1 MISCNKHRGDQRS
14 LRKNVE
20 IIMSIETF
28 DLKETV
34 VENKFVGLWR
44 LLKGYHLIYVI
55 AIVSVGVAALAQTGI
70 YYFLGYFVDEILPA
84 ANLRQ
89 LLPWVALGFVALA
102 TLQGL
107 FTFAGG
113 RLAAKVSE
121 KAALRIRNFLYDH
134 IQRLTFTYHDNMQ
147 TGELLQRATSDV
159 DMVRRLFAEQT
170 VGIGRIVLL
179 FFVNFAALLTIDVKL
194 AFLSVAII
202 PIVLLIS
209 YFFFIKV
216 GEAYEHFQEQE
227 ATLSNRLQENLAGVR
242 VVKAFARQ
250 SFEKDMF
257 EGENKEK
264 YRRGRRLTTMH
275 AVFWPATDLLCGA
288 QMLLGFYLG
297 ARMAIDGA
305 MTAGDY
311 IAYVGF
317 VTQIIWP
324 IRNLGRLIADVST
337 GFVSYGRILQIVRQ
351 EQEPITVGKHRPEQ
365 PVRGAVRF
373 EDVGFTYE
381 GEDDQV
387 LHHLSFA
394 AEPGQV
400 VALLGGTGSGKTS
413 LVNLLPRFY
422 EYTYGRILLD
432 DVELKDYPRDYLR
445 AQIGIVMQE
454 PFLFSLTIRENIT
467 YGVTRDVTEA
477 EIETAARAA
486 AVHDVIQSFPKGYDT
501 MVGERGVTLSGG
513 QKQRVTLARTFLRN
527 PRLLILDDATS
538 SVDTETEAEIRSALD
553 RLMESRTTFLIAH
566 RIQSVMNADLVLV
579 LENGRI
585 VQRGTH
591 DTLVNVP
598 GTYQRIYDLQS
609 RIEDELEADLS
620 TVAVANGHVSQSNGY
635 RKLPQ
640 AGD

>member
-1 MISCNKHRGDQRS
+1 
-14 LRKNVE
+14 
-20 IIMSIETF
+20 MSIETF

-44 LLKGYHLIYVI
+44 LLKGYQFVYFV
-55 AIVSVGVAALAQTGI
+55 AIVSIGVAALAQTGI
-70 YYFLGYFVDEILPA
+70 YYFLGYFVDKILPA
-84 ANLRQ
+84 DNMLQ
-89 LLPWVALGFVALA
+89 LLPWVALGFIALA
-102 TLQGL
+102 MLQGL
-107 FTFAGG
+107 FTFVGG

-121 KAALRIRNFLYDH
+121 KAVLRIRNFLYDH
-134 IQRLTFTYHDNMQ
+134 IQRLSFTYHDNMQ

-159 DMVRRLFAEQT
+159 DAVRKLFAEQA

-179 FFVNFAALLTIDVKL
+179 FVVNFIALLTLDVKL

-202 PIVLLIS
+202 PIVLVIS
-209 YFFFIKV
+209 YYFFVKV

-257 EGENKEK
+257 EGENMEK

-275 AVFWPATDLLCGA
+275 ALFWPSTDLLSGA
-288 QMLLGFYLG
+288 QMLLGYYVG
-297 ARMAIDGA
+297 ARMAIDGLI
-305 MTAGDY
+305 TPGEY

-317 VTQIIWP
+317 VAQIIWP

-337 GFVSYGRILQIVRQ
+337 GLVSYGRILQIVRQ
-351 EQEPITVGKHRPEQ
+351 EQEPITIGAHRPEQ
-365 PVRGAVRF
+365 AVRGAVRF

-387 LHHLSFA
+387 LHHISFDVA
-394 AEPGQV
+394 PGQV

-445 AQIGIVMQE
+445 QQIGIVMQE

-467 YGVTRDVTEA
+467 YGVTREVSEA

-486 AVHDVIQSFPKGYDT
+486 AVHDVILSFPHGYDT

-538 SVDTETEAEIRSALD
+538 SVDTETEAEIRAALD

-620 TVAVANGHVSQSNGY
+620 TVTVTNEHANGYH
-635 RKLPQ
+635 KLPQ

>member
-1 MISCNKHRGDQRS
+1 MK
-14 LRKNVE
+14 
-20 IIMSIETF
+20 METF
-28 DLKETV
+28 NLKETV

-44 LLKGYHLIYVI
+44 LLTGYQLIYVI
-55 AIVSVGVAALAQTGI
+55 AILSIGIAALAQTGI
-70 YYFLGYFVDEILPA
+70 YYFLGYFVDTILPSE
-84 ANLRQ
+84 NMLQ
-89 LLPWVALGFVALA
+89 QLPWVALGFVGLA

-113 RLAAKVSE
+113 RLAAKTSE
-121 KAALRIRNFLYDH
+121 KAVLRIRNFLYDH

-159 DMVRRLFAEQT
+159 DAVRRLFAEQT
-170 VGIGRIVLL
+170 VGIGRIALL
-179 FFVNFAALLTIDVKL
+179 FVVNFIALLSIDVGL
-194 AFLSVAII
+194 AFMSVAII
-202 PIVLLIS
+202 PVVLLIS
-209 YFFFIKV
+209 YFFFVKV

-227 ATLSNRLQENLAGVR
+227 AELSNRLQENLAGVR

-250 SFEKDMF
+250 RFEMAMF
-257 EGENKEK
+257 EGDNMEK
-264 YRRGRRLTTMH
+264 YRRGRRLTRMH
-275 AVFWPATDLLCGA
+275 AIFWPSTDILCGM

-297 ARMAIDGA
+297 ARMAIDGSITTGA
-305 MTAGDY
+305 Y
-311 IAYVGF
+311 LSYVGY

-337 GFVSYGRILQIVRQ
+337 GLVSYGRILQIVR
-351 EQEPITVGKHRPEQ
+351 EEREPITVGSHRPAK
-365 PVRGAVRF
+365 PVRGAVQF
-373 EDVGFTYE
+373 EQVNFAYE
-381 GEDDQV
+381 GEDEQV
-387 LHHLSFA
+387 LHDISFA
-394 AEPGQV
+394 VEPGKV

-422 EYTYGRILLD
+422 EYTDGRILLD
-432 DVELKDYPRDYLR
+432 GVELKAYPRDYLR
-445 AQIGIVMQE
+445 EQIGIVMQE
-454 PFLFSLTIRENIT
+454 PFLFSLTIRDNIT
-467 YGVTRDVTEA
+467 YGVTREVTEA
-477 EIETAARAA
+477 EIEAAARAA
-486 AVHDVIQSFPKGYDT
+486 AVHDVILSFPKGYDT

-538 SVDTETEAEIRSALD
+538 SVDTETEAEIRAALD

-591 DTLVNVP
+591 DTLVQEP
-598 GTYQRIYDLQS
+598 GTYRRIYELQS

-620 TVAVANGHVSQSNGY
+620 AVAVNGRANGYH
-635 RKLPQ
+635 KLPQ

>member
-1 MISCNKHRGDQRS
+1 
-14 LRKNVE
+14 VE

-28 DLKETV
+28 NLKETV

-44 LLKGYHLIYVI
+44 LLKGYQLVYVV

-70 YYFLGYFVDEILPA
+70 YYFLGYFVDQILPA
-84 ANLRQ
+84 ENMLQ

-107 FTFAGG
+107 FTFLGG

-159 DMVRRLFAEQT
+159 DTVRRLFAEQT

-179 FFVNFAALLTIDVKL
+179 FVVNFAALLTIDVKL

-202 PIVLLIS
+202 PVVLLIS

-257 EGENKEK
+257 ERENKEK
-264 YRRGRRLTTMH
+264 YRRGRSLTTMH

-311 IAYVGF
+311 IAYVGY

-351 EQEPITVGKHRPEQ
+351 EQEPITVGKYRPEQ

-381 GEDDQV
+381 AEEDQV
-387 LHHLSFA
+387 LHHISFA

-445 AQIGIVMQE
+445 EQIGIVMQE

-486 AVHDVIQSFPKGYDT
+486 AVHDVILSFPKGYDT

-538 SVDTETEAEIRSALD
+538 SVDTETEAEIRAALD

-620 TVAVANGHVSQSNGY
+620 TVAAAKAQANGYH
-635 RKLPQ
+635 KLPQ

>member
-1 MISCNKHRGDQRS
+1 MISCNKQGGWPLVAPRN
-14 LRKNVE
+14 NVE

-44 LLKGYHLIYVI
+44 LLKGYQFVYFV
-55 AIVSVGVAALAQTGI
+55 AIVSIGVAALAQTGI
-70 YYFLGYFVDEILPA
+70 YYFLGYFVDKILPA
-84 ANLRQ
+84 DNMLQ
-89 LLPWVALGFVALA
+89 LLPWVALGFIALA
-102 TLQGL
+102 MLQGL
-107 FTFAGG
+107 FTFVGG

-121 KAALRIRNFLYDH
+121 KAVLRIRNFLYDH
-134 IQRLTFTYHDNMQ
+134 IQRLSFTYHDNMQ

-159 DMVRRLFAEQT
+159 DAVRKLFAEQA

-179 FFVNFAALLTIDVKL
+179 FVVNFIALLTLDVKL

-202 PIVLLIS
+202 PIVLVIS
-209 YFFFIKV
+209 YYFFVKV

-257 EGENKEK
+257 EGENMEK

-275 AVFWPATDLLCGA
+275 ALFWPSTDLLSGA
-288 QMLLGFYLG
+288 QMLLGYYVG
-297 ARMAIDGA
+297 ARMAIDGLI
-305 MTAGDY
+305 TPGEY

-317 VTQIIWP
+317 VAQIIWP

-337 GFVSYGRILQIVRQ
+337 GLVSYGRILQIVRQ
-351 EQEPITVGKHRPEQ
+351 EQEPITIGAHRPEQ
-365 PVRGAVRF
+365 AVRGAVRF

-387 LHHLSFA
+387 LHHISFDVA
-394 AEPGQV
+394 PGQV

-445 AQIGIVMQE
+445 QQIGIVMQE

-467 YGVTRDVTEA
+467 YGVTREVSEA

-486 AVHDVIQSFPKGYDT
+486 AVHDVILSFPHGYDT

-538 SVDTETEAEIRSALD
+538 SVDTETEAEIRAALD

-591 DTLVNVP
+591 YTLVNVP

-620 TVAVANGHVSQSNGY
+620 TVTVTNEHANGYH
-635 RKLPQ
+635 KLPQ

>member
-1 MISCNKHRGDQRS
+1 MISCNKHRGDQRL

-250 SFEKDMF
+250 QFEKEMF
-257 EGENKEK
+257 EGENVEK

-381 GEDDQV
+381 GEDEQV

-620 TVAVANGHVSQSNGY
+620 AVVVNGRLNGY
-635 RKLPQ
+635 QKLPQ

>member
-1 MISCNKHRGDQRS
+1 MKMEMFN
-14 LRKNVE
+14 
-20 IIMSIETF
+20 
-28 DLKETV
+28 LKETV
-34 VENKFVGLWR
+34 AENKFVGLWR
-44 LLKGYHLIYVI
+44 LLKGYQLIYVI
-55 AIVSVGVAALAQTGI
+55 ALLGIGLAALAQTGI
-70 YYFLGYFVDEILPA
+70 YFFLGYFVDTILPSE
-84 ANLRQ
+84 NMLQ
-89 LLPWVALGFVALA
+89 QLPWVALGFVGLA

-113 RLAAKVSE
+113 RLAAKTSE
-121 KAALRIRNFLYDH
+121 KAVLRIRNFLYDH

-147 TGELLQRATSDV
+147 TGELLQRSTSDV
-159 DMVRRLFAEQT
+159 DAVRRLFAEQT
-170 VGIGRIVLL
+170 IGIGRIVML
-179 FFVNFAALLTIDVKL
+179 FIVNFIALLTIDVKL
-194 AFLSVAII
+194 ALLSVMII
-202 PIVLLIS
+202 PVVLIIS
-209 YFFFIKV
+209 YFFFVKV

-250 SFEKDMF
+250 VFEIEMF
-257 EGENKEK
+257 EGENQEK

-275 AVFWPATDLLCGA
+275 AVFWPSTDVLCGM
-288 QMLLGFYLG
+288 QMLLGLYLG
-297 ARMAIDGA
+297 GRMAIDGSITTG
-305 MTAGDY
+305 MY
-311 IAYVGF
+311 LSYVGY
-317 VTQIIWP
+317 VGQIIWP

-337 GFVSYGRILQIVRQ
+337 GLVSYGRILQIVRQ
-351 EQEPITVGKHRPEQ
+351 DREPLTVGSHRPDK
-365 PVRGAVRF
+365 PVRGEVHF
-373 EDVGFTYE
+373 DHVDFTYE
-381 GEDDQV
+381 GEEEQV
-387 LHHLSFA
+387 LHDISFSV
-394 AEPGQV
+394 EPGQV

-422 EYTYGRILLD
+422 EYTDGRILLD
-432 DVELKDYPRDYLR
+432 DVELKEYPRDYLR
-445 AQIGIVMQE
+445 EQIGIVMQE

-467 YGVTRDVTEA
+467 YGVTREVTEA

-486 AVHDVIQSFPKGYDT
+486 AVHDVILSFPNGYET
-501 MVGERGVTLSGG
+501 KVGERGVTLSGG

-538 SVDTETEAEIRSALD
+538 SVDTETEAEIRLALD

-620 TVAVANGHVSQSNGY
+620 TVAENGSQNGY
-635 RKLPQ
+635 HKLPQ

>member
-1 MISCNKHRGDQRS
+1 MK
-14 LRKNVE
+14 KME
-20 IIMSIETF
+20 MF

-34 VENKFVGLWR
+34 VENKIVGLWR
-44 LLKGYHLIYVI
+44 LLKGYQLIYVV
-55 AIVSVGVAALAQTGI
+55 ALLGVGMAALAQTGI
-70 YYFLGYFVDEILPA
+70 YFFLGYFVDTILPSE
-84 ANLRQ
+84 NLLQ
-89 LLPWVALGFVALA
+89 MLPWVALGFVGLA

-113 RLAAKVSE
+113 RLAAKTSE
-121 KAALRIRNFLYDH
+121 KAVLRIRNFLYDH

-147 TGELLQRATSDV
+147 TGELLQRSTSDV
-159 DMVRRLFAEQT
+159 DAVRRLFAEQT
-170 VGIGRIVLL
+170 IGIGRIVML
-179 FFVNFAALLTIDVKL
+179 FVVNFIALLTINVRL

-202 PIVLLIS
+202 PVVLIIS
-209 YFFFIKV
+209 YYFFIKV

-250 SFEKDMF
+250 HFEKEMF
-257 EGENKEK
+257 EDENQEK

-275 AVFWPATDLLCGA
+275 AVFWPSTDVLCGM

-297 ARMAIDGA
+297 ARMAIDG
-305 MTAGDY
+305 TITTGLY
-311 IAYVGF
+311 LSYVGYI
-317 VTQIIWP
+317 TQIIWP

-337 GFVSYGRILQIVRQ
+337 GLVSFGRILQIVRQ
-351 EQEPITVGKHRPEQ
+351 NREPLTVGSHRPSNA
-365 PVRGAVRF
+365 VRGAVRF
-373 EDVGFTYE
+373 EKVNFTYE
-381 GEDDQV
+381 GEEEQV
-387 LHHLSFA
+387 LHDIDFSV
-394 AEPGQV
+394 EPGQV

-422 EYTYGRILLD
+422 EYTDGRILLD

-445 AQIGIVMQE
+445 EQIGIVMQE

-467 YGVTRDVTEA
+467 YGVTREVTEA
-477 EIETAARAA
+477 EIEAAARAA
-486 AVHDVIQSFPKGYDT
+486 AVHDVILSFPKGYET

-553 RLMESRTTFLIAH
+553 RLMASRTTFLIAH

-620 TVAVANGHVSQSNGY
+620 AVAVKDRANGYH
-635 RKLPQ
+635 KLPQ

>member
-1 MISCNKHRGDQRS
+1 MTS
-14 LRKNVE
+14 E
-20 IIMSIETF
+20 ETF
-28 DLKETV
+28 NLKETV
-34 VENKFVGLWR
+34 VDNKFLGLWR
-44 LLKGYHLIYVI
+44 LLKGYQLIYVI
-55 AIVSVGVAALAQTGI
+55 AMIGVGVAALAQTGI
-70 YYFLGYFVDEILPA
+70 YYFLGYFVDTILPA
-84 ANLRQ
+84 ENMLQ
-89 LLPWVALGFVALA
+89 QLPWVALGFIALA

-107 FTFAGG
+107 FTFVGG
-113 RLAAKVSE
+113 RLAAKTSE
-121 KAALRIRNFLYDH
+121 EAVLRIRNFLYDH

-159 DMVRRLFAEQT
+159 DTVRRLFAEQT
-170 VGIGRIVLL
+170 VGIGRIVML
-179 FFVNFAALLTIDVKL
+179 FVVNFIALLTINVRL
-194 AFLSVAII
+194 AFISVAII
-202 PIVLLIS
+202 PIVLIIS

-250 SFEKDMF
+250 QFEKEMF
-257 EGENKEK
+257 EGDNQEK
-264 YRRGRRLTTMH
+264 YQRGRRLTKMH
-275 AVFWPATDLLCGA
+275 AIFWPSTDLLCGM

-305 MTAGDY
+305 ITPGLY
-311 IAYVGF
+311 ISYVGY

-337 GFVSYGRILQIVRQ
+337 GLVSYTRILQIVRQ
-351 EQEPITVGKHRPEQ
+351 EQEPITVGTHRPAA

-373 EDVGFTYE
+373 EQVDFTYE
-381 GEDDQV
+381 GEEEQV
-387 LHHLSFA
+387 LHDISFA
-394 AEPGQV
+394 VEPGQV

-422 EYTYGRILLD
+422 EYTDGRILLD
-432 DVELKDYPRDYLR
+432 DVELKAYPRDYLR
-445 AQIGIVMQE
+445 EQIGIVMQE

-467 YGVTRDVTEA
+467 YGVTREVTEA
-477 EIETAARAA
+477 EIEAAARAA
-486 AVHDVIQSFPKGYDT
+486 AVHDVILSFPKGYET
-501 MVGERGVTLSGG
+501 MVGEGGVTLSGG

-538 SVDTETEAEIRSALD
+538 SVDTETEAEIRAALD

-620 TVAVANGHVSQSNGY
+620 TVTAANGHQNGY
-635 RKLPQ
+635 LKLPQ

>member
-1 MISCNKHRGDQRS
+1 
-14 LRKNVE
+14 
-20 IIMSIETF
+20 MSIETF

-44 LLKGYHLIYVI
+44 LLKGYQLVYVV

-84 ANLRQ
+84 ANMLQ
-89 LLPWVALGFVALA
+89 LLPWGALGFVALA

-107 FTFAGG
+107 FTFVGG

-159 DMVRRLFAEQT
+159 DTVRRLFAEQT

-179 FFVNFAALLTIDVKL
+179 FVVNFAALLTIDVKL

-202 PIVLLIS
+202 PIVLIIS

-250 SFEKDMF
+250 QFEKDMF

-275 AVFWPATDLLCGA
+275 AVFWPSTDLLCGA

-351 EQEPITVGKHRPEQ
+351 EQEPITEGKHRPGQ

-381 GEDDQV
+381 AEEDQV
-387 LHHLSFA
+387 LHHISFA
-394 AEPGQV
+394 VEPGQV

-445 AQIGIVMQE
+445 EQIGIVMQE

-467 YGVTRDVTEA
+467 YGVTREVTEA

-486 AVHDVIQSFPKGYDT
+486 AVHDVILSFPNGYDT

-620 TVAVANGHVSQSNGY
+620 TVAVVNGHANGYH
-635 RKLPQ
+635 KLPQ

>member
-1 MISCNKHRGDQRS
+1 
-14 LRKNVE
+14 
-20 IIMSIETF
+20 MSIETF

-44 LLKGYHLIYVI
+44 LLKGYQLVYVV

-84 ANLRQ
+84 ANMLQ

-107 FTFAGG
+107 FTFVGG

-159 DMVRRLFAEQT
+159 DTVRRLFAEQT

-179 FFVNFAALLTIDVKL
+179 FVVNFAALLTIDVKL

-202 PIVLLIS
+202 PIVLIIS

-250 SFEKDMF
+250 QFEKDMF

-275 AVFWPATDLLCGA
+275 AVFWPSTDLLCGA

-351 EQEPITVGKHRPEQ
+351 EQEPITEGKHRPGQ

-381 GEDDQV
+381 AEEDQV
-387 LHHLSFA
+387 LHHISFA
-394 AEPGQV
+394 VEPGQV

-445 AQIGIVMQE
+445 EQIGIVMQE

-467 YGVTRDVTEA
+467 YGVTREVTEA

-486 AVHDVIQSFPKGYDT
+486 AVHDVILSFPNGYDT

-620 TVAVANGHVSQSNGY
+620 TVAVVNGHANGYH
-635 RKLPQ
+635 KLPQ

>member
-1 MISCNKHRGDQRS
+1 M
-14 LRKNVE
+14 
-20 IIMSIETF
+20 ETF
-28 DLKETV
+28 NLKETV
-34 VENKFVGLWR
+34 VENKVVGLWR
-44 LLKGYHLIYVI
+44 LLQGYQLIYVI
-55 AIVSVGVAALAQTGI
+55 AILSIGIAALAQTGI
-70 YYFLGYFVDEILPA
+70 YYFLGYFVDTILPA
-84 ANLRQ
+84 ENMLQ
-89 LLPWVALGFVALA
+89 QLPWVALGFVGLA

-113 RLAAKVSE
+113 RLAAKTSE
-121 KAALRIRNFLYDH
+121 KAVLRIRNFLYDH

-147 TGELLQRATSDV
+147 TGELLQRSTSDV
-159 DMVRRLFAEQT
+159 DAVRKLFAEQT

-179 FFVNFAALLTIDVKL
+179 FVVNFIALLTINVQL
-194 AFLSVAII
+194 AFLSVVII
-202 PIVLLIS
+202 PIVLAIS
-209 YFFFIKV
+209 SYFFIKV
-216 GEAYEHFQEQE
+216 GKAYEHFQEQE

-250 SFEKDMF
+250 RFETEMF
-257 EGENKEK
+257 EGDNQEK
-264 YRRGRRLTTMH
+264 YQRGRRLTRMH
-275 AVFWPATDLLCGA
+275 AIFWPSTDVLCGM

-297 ARMAIDGA
+297 AVMAIDGSITTGA
-305 MTAGDY
+305 Y
-311 IAYVGF
+311 LSYVGYI
-317 VTQIIWP
+317 TQIIWP

-337 GFVSYGRILQIVRQ
+337 GLVSYGRILQIVQQ
-351 EQEPITVGKHRPEQ
+351 EREPITVGTYRPEV

-373 EDVGFTYE
+373 ENVNFTYE
-381 GEDDQV
+381 GEEDQV
-387 LHHLSFA
+387 LHDISFA
-394 AEPGQV
+394 VEPGQV

-422 EYTYGRILLD
+422 EYTDGRILLD
-432 DVELKDYPRDYLR
+432 DVELKAYPRDYLR
-445 AQIGIVMQE
+445 EQIGIVMQE
-454 PFLFSLTIRENIT
+454 PFLFSLTIRENII
-467 YGVTRDVTEA
+467 YGATREVTEA
-477 EIETAARAA
+477 DIEAAARAA
-486 AVHDVIQSFPKGYDT
+486 AVHDVILSFPNGYET
-501 MVGERGVTLSGG
+501 KVGERGVTLSGG

-553 RLMESRTTFLIAH
+553 RLMASRTTFLIAH

-591 DTLVNVP
+591 DTLVTVP

-620 TVAVANGHVSQSNGY
+620 TAVSIKGQASQANGYH
-635 RKLPQ
+635 KLPQ

>member
-1 MISCNKHRGDQRS
+1 MKMEMFN
-14 LRKNVE
+14 
-20 IIMSIETF
+20 
-28 DLKETV
+28 LKETV
-34 VENKFVGLWR
+34 AENKFAGLWR
-44 LLKGYHLIYVI
+44 LLKGYQLIYVI
-55 AIVSVGVAALAQTGI
+55 ALLGIGLAALAQTGI
-70 YYFLGYFVDEILPA
+70 YFFLGYFVDTILPSE
-84 ANLRQ
+84 NMLQ
-89 LLPWVALGFVALA
+89 QLPWVALGFVGLA

-113 RLAAKVSE
+113 RLAAKTSE
-121 KAALRIRNFLYDH
+121 KAVLRIRNFLYDH

-147 TGELLQRATSDV
+147 TGELLQRSTSDV
-159 DMVRRLFAEQT
+159 DAVRRLFAEQT
-170 VGIGRIVLL
+170 IGIGRIVML
-179 FFVNFAALLTIDVKL
+179 FIVNFIALLTIDVKL
-194 AFLSVAII
+194 ALLSVMII
-202 PIVLLIS
+202 PVVLIIS
-209 YFFFIKV
+209 YFFFVKV

-250 SFEKDMF
+250 VFEIEMF
-257 EGENKEK
+257 EGENQEK
-264 YRRGRRLTTMH
+264 YRRGRRLTSMH
-275 AVFWPATDLLCGA
+275 AVFWPSTDVLCGM
-288 QMLLGFYLG
+288 QMLLGLYLG
-297 ARMAIDGA
+297 GRMAIDGSITTG
-305 MTAGDY
+305 MY
-311 IAYVGF
+311 LSYVGY
-317 VTQIIWP
+317 VGQIIWP

-337 GFVSYGRILQIVRQ
+337 GLVSYGRILQIVRQ
-351 EQEPITVGKHRPEQ
+351 DREPLTVGSHRPSK
-365 PVRGAVRF
+365 PVRGAVHF
-373 EDVGFTYE
+373 NHVDFTYE
-381 GEDDQV
+381 GEEEQV
-387 LHHLSFA
+387 LHDISFNV
-394 AEPGQV
+394 EPGQV

-422 EYTYGRILLD
+422 EYTDGRILLD
-432 DVELKDYPRDYLR
+432 DVELKEYPRDYLR
-445 AQIGIVMQE
+445 EQIGIVMQE
-454 PFLFSLTIRENIT
+454 PFLFSLTIRDNIT
-467 YGVTRDVTEA
+467 YGVTREVTEA

-486 AVHDVIQSFPKGYDT
+486 AVHDVILSFPNGYET
-501 MVGERGVTLSGG
+501 KVGERGVTLSGG

-620 TVAVANGHVSQSNGY
+620 AVAVNDRANGYH
-635 RKLPQ
+635 KLPQ

>member
-1 MISCNKHRGDQRS
+1 MLQDSSISKFCHPDKM
-14 LRKNVE
+14 E
-20 IIMSIETF
+20 IIMKKMEMF

-34 VENKFVGLWR
+34 VENKIVGLLR
-44 LLKGYHLIYVI
+44 LLKGYQLIYVV
-55 AIVSVGVAALAQTGI
+55 ALLGVGLAALAQTGI
-70 YYFLGYFVDEILPA
+70 YFFLGYFVDTILPSE
-84 ANLRQ
+84 NMLQ
-89 LLPWVALGFVALA
+89 MLPWVALGFVGLA

-113 RLAAKVSE
+113 RLAAKTSE
-121 KAALRIRNFLYDH
+121 KAVLRIRNFLYDH

-147 TGELLQRATSDV
+147 TGELLQRSTSDV
-159 DMVRRLFAEQT
+159 DAVRRLFAEQT
-170 VGIGRIVLL
+170 IGIGRIVML
-179 FFVNFAALLTIDVKL
+179 FVVNFIALLTINVRL
-194 AFLSVAII
+194 AFLSVMII
-202 PIVLLIS
+202 PVVLIIS
-209 YFFFIKV
+209 YYFFIKV

-250 SFEKDMF
+250 LFEKEMF
-257 EGENKEK
+257 ETENQEK

-275 AVFWPATDLLCGA
+275 AIFWPSTDILCGM

-297 ARMAIDGA
+297 ARMAIDGTITTG
-305 MTAGDY
+305 MY
-311 IAYVGF
+311 LSYVGY

-337 GFVSYGRILQIVRQ
+337 GLVSYGRIQQIVRQ
-351 EQEPITVGKHRPEQ
+351 DREPLTAGSYRPDR

-373 EDVGFTYE
+373 EHVDFTYE
-381 GEDDQV
+381 GEEEQV
-387 LHHLSFA
+387 LHDIDFSV
-394 AEPGQV
+394 EPGQV

-422 EYTYGRILLD
+422 EYTDGRILLD
-432 DVELKDYPRDYLR
+432 GVELKEYPRDYLR
-445 AQIGIVMQE
+445 EQIGIVMQE
-454 PFLFSLTIRENIT
+454 PFLFSLTIRDNIT
-467 YGVTRDVTEA
+467 YGVTREVTEA
-477 EIETAARAA
+477 EIEAAARAA
-486 AVHDVIQSFPKGYDT
+486 AVHDVILSFPKGYDT

-538 SVDTETEAEIRSALD
+538 SVDTETEAEIRAALD
-553 RLMESRTTFLIAH
+553 RLMASRTTFLIAH
-566 RIQSVMNADLVLV
+566 RVQSVMNADLVLV

-620 TVAVANGHVSQSNGY
+620 TVAVDGRQNGY
-635 RKLPQ
+635 HKLPQ

>member
-1 MISCNKHRGDQRS
+1 MKMEMFN
-14 LRKNVE
+14 
-20 IIMSIETF
+20 
-28 DLKETV
+28 LKETV
-34 VENKFVGLWR
+34 AENKFVGLWR
-44 LLKGYHLIYVI
+44 LLKGYQLIYVI
-55 AIVSVGVAALAQTGI
+55 ALLGIGLAALAQTGI
-70 YYFLGYFVDEILPA
+70 YFFLGYFVDTILPSE
-84 ANLRQ
+84 NMLQ
-89 LLPWVALGFVALA
+89 QLPWVALGFVGLA

-113 RLAAKVSE
+113 RLAAKTSE
-121 KAALRIRNFLYDH
+121 KAVLRIRNFLYDH

-147 TGELLQRATSDV
+147 TGELLQRSTSDV
-159 DMVRRLFAEQT
+159 DAVRRLFAEQT
-170 VGIGRIVLL
+170 IGIGRIVML
-179 FFVNFAALLTIDVKL
+179 FIVNFIALLTIDVKL
-194 AFLSVAII
+194 ALLSVMII
-202 PIVLLIS
+202 PVVLIIS
-209 YFFFIKV
+209 YFFFVKV

-250 SFEKDMF
+250 VFEIKMF
-257 EGENKEK
+257 EGENQEK

-275 AVFWPATDLLCGA
+275 AIFWPSTDVLCGM
-288 QMLLGFYLG
+288 QMLLGLYLG
-297 ARMAIDGA
+297 GRMAIDGSITTG
-305 MTAGDY
+305 MY
-311 IAYVGF
+311 LSYVGY
-317 VTQIIWP
+317 VGQIIWP

-337 GFVSYGRILQIVRQ
+337 GLVSYGRILQIVRQ
-351 EQEPITVGKHRPEQ
+351 DREPLTVGSHRPDK
-365 PVRGAVRF
+365 PVRGEVHF
-373 EDVGFTYE
+373 DQVDFTYE
-381 GEDDQV
+381 GEEEQV
-387 LHHLSFA
+387 LHDISFSV
-394 AEPGQV
+394 EPGQV

-422 EYTYGRILLD
+422 EYTDGRILLD
-432 DVELKDYPRDYLR
+432 DVELKEYPRDYLR
-445 AQIGIVMQE
+445 EQIGIVMQE

-467 YGVTRDVTEA
+467 YGVTREVTEA

-486 AVHDVIQSFPKGYDT
+486 AVHDVILSFPNGYET
-501 MVGERGVTLSGG
+501 KVGERGVTLSGG

-538 SVDTETEAEIRSALD
+538 SVDTETEAEIRLALD

-620 TVAVANGHVSQSNGY
+620 TVAENGSQNGY
-635 RKLPQ
+635 HKLPQ